1 MAKTEKGTTNKK
13 IGKRYKSKKNQKKV
27 QPGKKNRKKGTTKK
41 KKICFTKA
49 SIDGVV
55 PA

>member
-13 IGKRYKSKKNQKKV
+13 NRKKVQIKKKSEKGTTGEKKSKKRDNQ
-27 QPGKKNRKKGTTKK
+27 

-49 SIDGVV
+49 SIDGVL
-55 PA
+55 PD